1 MSESSAN
8 SWGLSSVTASLKAR
22 RAAIAAKAPAPT
34 GILNPDELERFE
46 NLLVFAKSAVEGYL
60 AGRHKS
66 PFTGSSAEFAD
77 YKEYAPGDPLTRLDW
92 RVYGR
97 TRKLFVR
104 QYEDETDMTVYL
116 LVDASASMRYA
127 GTKKQSKF
135 LLASR
140 IAAALAY
147 LMHKQADKSALI
159 LFADKV
165 KTFLAAGA
173 TRRHLHKMVQ
183 ELEKTTPSD
192 RTGIA
197 GALTEAVPLCKKRG
211 RLVLISDFLD
221 DRTALFDAL
230 SQFVHKRFDILLL
243 QVLDADELNLPARSV
258 AKFVDAETRET
269 VEVDADEIR
278 AAYQRRMRDE
288 INALAREA
296 DLLQIQHRLCDTA
309 NPYIDAIEAYMGFR
323 GKQP

>member
-1 MSESSAN
+1 MISTA
-8 SWGLSSVTASLKAR
+8 WAADAHGGGGLFSD
-22 RAAIAAKAPAPT
+22 PAFWV
-34 GILNPDELERFE
+34 G
-46 NLLVFAKSAVEGYL
+46 VA
-60 AGRHKS
+60 
-66 PFTGSSAEFAD
+66 
-77 YKEYAPGDPLTRLDW
+77 
-92 RVYGR
+92 
-97 TRKLFVR
+97 FV
-104 QYEDETDMTVYL
+104 L
-116 LVDASASMRYA
+116 
-127 GTKKQSKF
+127 
-135 LLASR
+135 
-140 IAAALAY
+140 
-147 LMHKQADKSALI
+147 
-159 LFADKV
+159 
-165 KTFLAAGA
+165 FLAVAG
-173 TRRHLHKMVQ
+173 
-183 ELEKTTPSD
+183 KTIVK
-192 RTGIA
+192 G
-197 GALTEAVPLCKKRG
+197 LTKV
-211 RLVLISDFLD
+211 LD